1 MLTNGRQ
8 FRLGGNNPRFR
19 APASGFLGRILAT
32 VASFAVLVAAFMLSL
47 LIFATIA
54 AIALVVG
61 GYLWWRTRELR
72 RRMRKQ
78 PPGGR
83 VIDGEVIRDSAKP
96 DPGRTPSTH

>member
-1 MLTNGRQ
+1 MLTNDQR
-8 FRLGGNNPRFR
+8 FRLGGNGPRFR
-19 APASGFLGRILAT
+19 APAAGLLGKILTT
-32 VASFAVLVAAFMLSL
+32 VASAAALVVAFMLSL

-72 RRMRKQ
+72 RRMREQ

-83 VIDGEVIRDSAKP
+83 VIDGEVIRDSARS
-96 DPGRTPSTH
+96 DPERTSSTH

>member
-1 MLTNGRQ
+1 MLTHDEQ
-8 FRLGGNNPRFR
+8 FRLSRNGPRLP
-19 APASGFLGRILAT
+19 APASGLLGKILTA
-32 VASFAVLVAAFMLSL
+32 VASAAVLVVAFMLSL
-47 LIFATIA
+47 MIFATIA

-61 GYLWWRTRELR
+61 GYLWWTTRELR
-72 RRMRKQ
+72 RRMREQ